1 MDRKKPWTAGTV
13 YIKRVLDKSFWN
25 ENCCISSTQEYQST
39 GTLKVETNLIHVI
52 VDFCLYSSHAMLLL
66 KFIFA

>member
-25 ENCCISSTQEYQST
+25 EIAALVLCKTSAHMNPK
-39 GTLKVETNLIHVI
+39 LKKGKEEEIPH
-52 VDFCLYSSHAMLLL
+52 CS
-66 KFIFA
+66 